1 LAYLID
7 TPGICVPNISNDETA
22 LKLSLMGCI
31 NDKIS
36 GREILLDYMLYVLNK
51 NGNRKYLEKYKLEHP
66 VETAEELVMH
76 VRDKYH

>member
-1 LAYLID
+1 
-7 TPGICVPNISNDETA
+7 
-22 LKLSLMGCI
+22 MGCI

-66 VETAEELVMH
+66 GETAEELVMH